1 MATMSYDEVL
11 QDYEDVPERML
22 EPLLPIKTALAEAR
36 IILEQDANQIMS
48 QLAARLLPPIG
59 QPVIMKG

>member
-1 MATMSYDEVL
+1 
-11 QDYEDVPERML
+11 ML

-59 QPVIMKG
+59 QPVVMKG